1 MKTDDI
7 TDLHT
12 KMIPILSDCVREV
25 FEDSLVSLAL
35 FGSVARGDYKLESDI
50 DIFITIE
57 DIPKSRSER
66 SHLILNNLIPLY
78 KERGERIYPDVVLP
92 ELHSVLRDKAQVLE
106 GGFLYLDLV
115 SEAKI
120 LVDKDSFFENHLKRF
135 GKKMKEWGSQKYIEQ
150 DGYYWIVKPGLQD
163 GEILDLS
170 TKGFL

>member
-1 MKTDDI
+1 MTTDI
-7 TDLHT
+7 INNLHT
-12 KMIPILSDCVREV
+12 KMIPILTDSVRDV
-25 FEDSLVSLAL
+25 FESSLVSLAL
-35 FGSVARGDYKLESDI
+35 FGSVARGDYKLDSDI

-57 DIPKSRSER
+57 DMPKSRSER
-66 SHLILNNLIPLY
+66 SHLILNKLIPLY
-78 KERGERIYPDVVLP
+78 KERGERLYPDAVIP

-120 LVDKDSFFENHLKRF
+120 LVDRDGFFENHLERF
-135 GKKMKEWGSQKYIEQ
+135 AKKMKEWGSQKYIEP
-150 DGYYWIVKPGLQD
+150 DGYYWIVKPGLQT